1 MVEFMSELK
10 YFEENG
16 KLYKID
22 TDGEKYRISFSEEL
36 QLKNLKEARENK
48 KWMMLNFYA
57 KIGMLL
63 VLLLLF
69 VVIVFVFYQLD
80 SINFFSG
87 VLYR

>member
-22 TDGEKYRISFSEEL
+22 NDGEKYRISFSEEL